1 MRFDDV
7 ADLFE
12 LIDLELPKLGESKY
26 MYRKGG
32 MDHQRIGSD
41 DAQIHGFDG
50 DPLTSWKH

>member
-50 DPLTSWKH
+50 DPLTS